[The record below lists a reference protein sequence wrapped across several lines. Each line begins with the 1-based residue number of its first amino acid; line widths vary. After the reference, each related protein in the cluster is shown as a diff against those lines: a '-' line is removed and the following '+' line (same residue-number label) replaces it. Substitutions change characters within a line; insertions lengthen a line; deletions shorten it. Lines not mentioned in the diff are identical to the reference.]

1 MNASPKGRRLA
12 LLIEYEGT
20 SYGGSQYQKNI
31 PTIQGQLE
39 LAIGKLTNESI
50 RVSLAGRTD
59 AGVHARGQVASFV
72 TASRHRV
79 QTVVRALNAHL
90 PNDIGV
96 RAATEVPDAF
106 DPRRSAASRLYRYSL
121 HLGAQ
126 RPVIDRRFL
135 WHIGPQ
141 VDLEAMEA
149 AVRLLCGRHDFAAF
163 TPPSVARVVN
173 TEREVSLALLTRDG
187 EVVRLDV
194 RANAFLQHMV
204 RRIVGGLVQVG
215 TGKHSRR
222 EFEILLRDAEP
233 GAARSTAP
241 ARGLSLIKVRYDS
254 GLFDDETNDDIQP

>member
-1 MNASPKGRRLA
+1 MNASPKVRRLA
-12 LLIEYEGT
+12 LLVEYEGT

-72 TASRHRV
+72 TASRHRA

-90 PNDIGV
+90 PRDIAV
-96 RAATEVPDAF
+96 RAATEVAEEF

-121 HLGAQ
+121 HLRRQ
-126 RPVIDRRFL
+126 RPAIDRRFV
-135 WHIGPQ
+135 WHIGPH
-141 VDLEAMEA
+141 VDLESMETA
-149 AVRLLCGRHDFAAF
+149 ARLLCGRHDFAAF
-163 TPPSVARVVN
+163 TPPSVARAVN
-173 TEREVSLALLTRDG
+173 TERDMSLALLTRDG
-187 EVVRLDV
+187 EVARLDV

-204 RRIVGGLVQVG
+204 RRIVGELVQVG
-215 TGKHSRR
+215 IGKHSRR